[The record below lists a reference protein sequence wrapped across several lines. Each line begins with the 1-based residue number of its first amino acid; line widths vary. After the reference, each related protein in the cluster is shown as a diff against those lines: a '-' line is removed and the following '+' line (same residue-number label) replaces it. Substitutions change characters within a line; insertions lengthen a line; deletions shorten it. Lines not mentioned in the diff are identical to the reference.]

1 MNKLLLL
8 LALCFSFKALADNVD
23 DLFAGGEDE
32 FEFDRY
38 SKERVLEDIER
49 DARVACNG
57 GVCTLHSVTNTYG
70 GFEVALN
77 IGEGAAQGG
86 SGSTNI
92 YTGGTDS
99 ANCSSCPRDFWGV
112 TVSYSAGKCTQKIN
126 VPRSVYM
133 SLNTYMYGLLNDDGS
148 TRRGFTPADEA
159 MIMFY
164 TTIMSKAN
172 GCNGIGK

>member
-1 MNKLLLL
+1 MKNLLLIL
-8 LALCFSFKALADNVD
+8 MLAVMSSMTFADNVD

-38 SKERVLEDIER
+38 SKERILEEIER
-49 DARVACNG
+49 DARVACTA
-57 GVCTLHSVTNTYG
+57 GVCTLHSVTNNYG
-70 GFEVALN
+70 GFEVSLN
-77 IGEGAAQGG
+77 LGEGAAQGG

-92 YTGGTDS
+92 YTGGTGGT
-99 ANCSSCPRDFWGV
+99 CSDCPRDFWGV
-112 TVSYSAGKCTQKIN
+112 TVSYKKGQCTQKIN

-172 GCNGIGK
+172 GCSGGGK